1 MAARDCFSYLDSQY
15 LELLCDLLRYWRTML
30 ALFRQYNTL
39 ESDTPGD
46 YRCAREWGRQE
57 GDILISVPES

>member
-1 MAARDCFSYLDSQY
+1 MAGRDCFSYLDSQY
-15 LELLCDLLRYWRTML
+15 LELLCDLLRYWIAML

-46 YRCAREWGRQE
+46 YRRAREWGWQE
-57 GDILISVPES
+57 GDIPISIPES